1 MRGKGVV
8 CLVGVI
14 DVGERLQQGLVVL
27 EERGFQARVGGVN
40 VCLDA
45 AVGVERHLQAG
56 AEQAYQAFLGVV
68 AVDVEHAVA
77 EEVEGEARV
86 EVGFGAR
93 QFGGVGVD
101 LRGAGAQVG
110 AALYQALR
118 GLAGGRCGRVVQRVG
133 SACGQLVALR
143 GFAQQHGDFADL
155 RGAFGFEG
163 AARGTGGGQVALC
176 FCFFVS
182 GGVPG
187 AVAGIHVMREF
198 FEGGDVGA
206 GEALPRFEGAR
217 LQVGVGDGGGDL

>member
-8 CLVGVI
+8 CLVGVVH
-14 DVGERLQQGLVVL
+14 VGERLQQGLVVL
-27 EERGFQARVGGVN
+27 EERGFEARVGGVN

-110 AALYQALR
+110 AALDEALW
-118 GLAGGRCGRVVQRVG
+118 GLSAGGGGRVG
-133 SACGQLVALR
+133 
-143 GFAQQHGDFADL
+143 
-155 RGAFGFEG
+155 E
-163 AARGTGGGQVALC
+163 
-176 FCFFVS
+176 
-182 GGVPG
+182 
-187 AVAGIHVMREF
+187 
-198 FEGGDVGA
+198 DVGA
-206 GEALPRFEGAR
+206 TRG
-217 LQVGVGDGGGDL
+217 